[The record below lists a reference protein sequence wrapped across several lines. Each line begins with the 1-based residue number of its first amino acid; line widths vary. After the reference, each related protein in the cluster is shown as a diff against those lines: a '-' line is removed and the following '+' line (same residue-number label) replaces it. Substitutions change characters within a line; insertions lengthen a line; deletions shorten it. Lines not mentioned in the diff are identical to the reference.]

1 MALYVVYPFLHL
13 SWRPEMKTNFGEQIG
28 PLEQVRSPCH
38 VVLTDDRIALFGVS
52 RRRWKSGTQLV
63 FTRPAGGSCH

>member
-1 MALYVVYPFLHL
+1 MALYVVHPFLHL

-52 RRRWKSGTQLV
+52 RRR
-63 FTRPAGGSCH
+63 